1 MLPTNKKLAGQ
12 QISLTSTKSIFD
24 CLSQCLLNEQ
34 NCASVETSFNETSGK
49 DPINCLLRD
58 SNQEI
63 DEIDYFKENFILRG
77 N

>member
-1 MLPTNKKLAGQ
+1 MLPTNKKLAGHL
-12 QISLTSTKSIFD
+12 ISLLYTKSIFE
-24 CLSQCLLNEQ
+24 CLSQCLSDQ
-34 NCASVETSFNETSGK
+34 NCTSVETSLDETSGK